1 MALTLSL
8 ANSGICP
15 TYRAGSEGTNY
26 SSRGI
31 RTVEAGFATFTLTL
45 RELVGSLEPRIKA
58 VRNRS
63 GVVSG
68 QLATSVRDIELPRF
82 GPLAHR
88 EEQGTFNPKVPGSRP
103 GRPTS
108 KAKDF
113 GVKKDS
119 NTIRNSQK
127 THTLTISGKPE
138 HMSGNIRSA
147 GYGVWEVR
155 IDAGRDPVTGRRRQ
169 LSRRVH
175 GSKRDAQKVLN
186 LLAKR
191 ILPALGDR
199 PLKSIRTIDLDQL
212 YLGLSKRV
220 GLAPATVRQIHAV
233 IRRAFRQAIL
243 WGWINTNPATNAT
256 PPRLAKPDLDP
267 PDIEQV
273 AELIRKATE
282 RDPELGHFFHIAAST
297 GARRGEVCALRW
309 SNLDTQVRTLTIEH
323 SIIEVL
329 GGLSEK
335 DTKSHANRRI
345 KLDPVTLEVF
355 EAQRAIMTERA
366 ACVGMVLADDAYVF
380 SREPNGLIPLTPGYV
395 TKQFALI
402 KDDLGYH
409 SMRLHDL
416 RHFAATRLMAAGIPI
431 RQVSGRLGHA
441 NPSTTLSVYTHFL
454 EARDQESADVMGQSL
469 PKSKSTQPTTA

>member
-1 MALTLSL
+1 
-8 ANSGICP
+8 
-15 TYRAGSEGTNY
+15 
-26 SSRGI
+26 
-31 RTVEAGFATFTLTL
+31 
-45 RELVGSLEPRIKA
+45 
-58 VRNRS
+58 
-63 GVVSG
+63 
-68 QLATSVRDIELPRF
+68 
-82 GPLAHR
+82 
-88 EEQGTFNPKVPGSRP
+88 
-103 GRPTS
+103 
-108 KAKDF
+108 
-113 GVKKDS
+113 
-119 NTIRNSQK
+119 
-127 THTLTISGKPE
+127 
-138 HMSGNIRSA
+138 MSGNIRTA

-155 IDAGRDPVTGRRRQ
+155 LDSGRDPVTGRRRQ

-175 GSKRDAQKVLN
+175 GSKRAAQKVLN
-186 LLAKR
+186 ALATEIDVGRFVGTSTTFAELCTQWLTLAENDLSPTTLRRYKNLLSKR

-199 PLKSIRTIDLDQL
+199 PLKNIRTIDLDQL
-212 YLGLSKRV
+212 YLGLSNRV

-256 PPRLAKPDLDP
+256 PPRLAKPDLSP

-273 AELIRKATE
+273 AELIDKATE

-309 SNLDTQVRTLTIEH
+309 SNLDTQVRTLTIER
-323 SIIEVL
+323 SIIEIL

-335 DTKSHANRRI
+335 DTKTHANRRI

-469 PKSKSTQPTTA
+469 PKSKSTAKAKSAETTTA

>member
-1 MALTLSL
+1 
-8 ANSGICP
+8 
-15 TYRAGSEGTNY
+15 
-26 SSRGI
+26 
-31 RTVEAGFATFTLTL
+31 
-45 RELVGSLEPRIKA
+45 
-58 VRNRS
+58 
-63 GVVSG
+63 
-68 QLATSVRDIELPRF
+68 
-82 GPLAHR
+82 
-88 EEQGTFNPKVPGSRP
+88 
-103 GRPTS
+103 
-108 KAKDF
+108 
-113 GVKKDS
+113 
-119 NTIRNSQK
+119 
-127 THTLTISGKPE
+127 
-138 HMSGNIRSA
+138 MSGNIRSA

-155 IDAGRDPVTGRRRQ
+155 LDSGRDPVTGRRRQ

-175 GSKRDAQKVLN
+175 GSKRDAQKALNALATEIDVGRFVGTSTTFAELCTQWLTLAENDLSPTTLRRYKN
-186 LLAKR
+186 LLSKR

-212 YLGLSKRV
+212 YLGLSNRV

-243 WGWINTNPATNAT
+243 WGWINNNPATNAT
-256 PPRLAKPDLDP
+256 PPRLAKSDLSP

-273 AELIRKATE
+273 AELITKATE
-282 RDPELGHFFHIAAST
+282 RDPELGHFLHIAAST

-309 SNLDTQVRTLTIEH
+309 SNLDASAQTVTIER

-335 DTKSHANRRI
+335 DTKTHANRRI

-366 ACVGMVLADDAYVF
+366 ACVGMVLPDDAYVF
-380 SREPNGLIPLTPGYV
+380 SREPNGSIPLTPGYV

-402 KDDLGYH
+402 KDGLGYH

-454 EARDQESADVMGQSL
+454 EAGDQDSADVMGQSL
-469 PKSKSTQPTTA
+469 PKSKPPAKAESTKATTA